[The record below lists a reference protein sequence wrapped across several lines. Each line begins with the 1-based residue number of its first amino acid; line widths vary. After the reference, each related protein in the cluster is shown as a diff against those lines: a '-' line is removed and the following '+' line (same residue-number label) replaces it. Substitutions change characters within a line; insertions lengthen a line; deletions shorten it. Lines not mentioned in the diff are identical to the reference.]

1 MPDRAA
7 ESTLRKIAF
16 APEYLALV
24 LILHLLFR
32 KHLSYLIFF
41 PLIFSMRLSD
51 LLTFGSQKYFLI
63 CYHCKS
69 VTITVSAN
77 GVKIVH
83 KFILTYVVLLYLMR
97 LFCLC
102 MYTFFHLTAH
112 KYINFSSVTA
122 VGSLPQ
128 IIMSFNYVY

>member
-41 PLIFSMRLSD
+41 PLIFSMRLSAHFWVPEIFSY
-51 LLTFGSQKYFLI
+51 LLSLQ
-63 CYHCKS
+63 
-69 VTITVSAN
+69 VSHDN
-77 GVKIVH
+77 SI
-83 KFILTYVVLLYLMR
+83 
-97 LFCLC
+97 
-102 MYTFFHLTAH
+102 
-112 KYINFSSVTA
+112 S
-122 VGSLPQ
+122 
-128 IIMSFNYVY
+128 